1 MPEIPKD
8 SEAGTLMKRT
18 ITTSIIL
25 AALISCAGASETP
38 APFDRPVKVD
48 VVALPKDELNPDA
61 KPKITCSRYPTF
73 MVKEVDLGEVGA
85 ERLALLA
92 ADAPCERAGDR
103 ERVIDDDTAGYLMG
117 VSGGFVFF
125 RAADGWNGG
134 LPFVVYDAATGERLL
149 DDSFEGDNFTA
160 IRSGKGELTLD
171 FRRVYT
177 ASCSLYL
184 DTACAKA
191 IAADIGLSLTQLPD
205 CAAAYKAEMKRS
217 PDHASEIEKLPSVI
231 VYPVEV
237 AYAAGETTRRS
248 MDGRTTCGTPD

>member
-1 MPEIPKD
+1 
-8 SEAGTLMKRT
+8 MKRT

-25 AALISCAGASETP
+25 AALIACAGASEKP
-38 APFDRPVKVD
+38 ALFDRPVKVD
-48 VVALPKDELNPDA
+48 VVALPKDEFNPDA
-61 KPKITCSRYPTF
+61 KPKITCSRYPAF

-85 ERLALLA
+85 EKLALLA
-92 ADAPCERAGDR
+92 ADARCERAGAR
-103 ERVIDDDTAGYLMG
+103 ERVIEDDTAGYLMG

-149 DDSFEGDNFTA
+149 DDALEGDDFTA
-160 IRSGKGELTLD
+160 IDSGKGKLTLD

-184 DTACAKA
+184 DAACAKTV
-191 IAADIGLSLTQLPD
+191 AADTGLSLTQLPD
-205 CAAAYKAEMKRS
+205 CAAAYKAEIKRS
-217 PDHASEIEKLPSVI
+217 PDHAGEIEKLPSVI

-237 AYAAGETTRRS
+237 AYAAGDATRRP
-248 MDGRTTCGTPD
+248 MEGRTSCGMPD

>member
-1 MPEIPKD
+1 
-8 SEAGTLMKRT
+8 MKRT

-25 AALISCAGASETP
+25 AALIACAGASEKP

-48 VVALPKDELNPDA
+48 VVALPKDEFNPDA
-61 KPKITCSRYPTF
+61 KPKITCSRYPAF

-85 ERLALLA
+85 EKLALLA
-92 ADAPCERAGDR
+92 ADAPCERAGER
-103 ERVIDDDTAGYLMG
+103 ERVIEDDTAGYLLG

-134 LPFVVYDAATGERLL
+134 LPFVVYDTATGERLL
-149 DDSFEGDNFTA
+149 DDALEGDDFTT
-160 IRSGKGELTLD
+160 ISSGKGKLTLD

-184 DTACAKA
+184 DAACAKT
-191 IAADIGLSLTQLPD
+191 IAADTGLSPKQLPD

-217 PDHASEIEKLPSVI
+217 PDHAGEIEKLPSVI
-231 VYPVEV
+231 VYPVEL
-237 AYAAGETTRRS
+237 AYAAGDTTRRP
-248 MDGRTTCGTPD
+248 MDGRTSCGTPD